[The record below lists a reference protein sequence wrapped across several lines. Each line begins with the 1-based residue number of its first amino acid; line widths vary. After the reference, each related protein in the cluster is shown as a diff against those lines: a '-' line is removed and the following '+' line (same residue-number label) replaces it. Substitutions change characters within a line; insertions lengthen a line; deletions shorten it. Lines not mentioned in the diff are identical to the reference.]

1 MRAWYRVDAAGT
13 AVDLTEA
20 AGRQL
25 LKEWGLNATDMRVLA
40 THRRMQN
47 TSLTLTETYLCI
59 RHGAVAIAA
68 TDSCSL
74 LSDCGHESSGVVH
87 EVCRRLRSYRNFM
100 NLEGDV
106 PTMSVQ
112 HVVADTV
119 LDLCMIDFSTK
130 QVALE
135 NEIDFHLMQ
144 LEKKS
149 TEVDLFQ
156 LRSCKTRLY
165 HLSTSI
171 DSLHG
176 VLAGLQTDSCA
187 EATGSMLVAYHDH
200 ADDLVQH
207 LRILGDRISD
217 TEALAGLRSDQQR
230 NQILRFELAR
240 GSVGS
245 RYLCYQ
251 RRLWDSRTE
260 PLKRKPCQRS
270 IQLRCGHVIHVCSR
284 SSGCSWRS
292 LVLQSHRD
300 LLIV

>member
-230 NQILRFELAR
+230 NQILRFELLVVLLGLAISVIGAISSVFGANLSNASLVNVPYSLCRGDFFNVRRR
-240 GSVGS
+240 GSG
-245 RYLCYQ
+245 
-251 RRLWDSRTE
+251 RRWW
-260 PLKRKPCQRS
+260 
-270 IQLRCGHVIHVCSR
+270 H
-284 SSGCSWRS
+284 
-292 LVLQSHRD
+292 LVLQSHRN

>member
-230 NQILRFELAR
+230 NQILRFELLVVLLGLAISVISAI
-240 GSVGS
+240 GSGLALTCPTPALSMSHTV
-245 RYLCYQ
+245 LPW
-251 RRLWDSRTE
+251 RLLQCVR
-260 PLKRKPCQRS
+260 LAA
-270 IQLRCGHVIHVCSR
+270 
-284 SSGCSWRS
+284 
-292 LVLQSHRD
+292 LVAGGGIWYFRA
-300 LLIV
+300 IGIF

>member
-13 AVDLTEA
+13 AVGLTEA

-230 NQILRFELAR
+230 NQILRFELLVVLLGLAI
-240 GSVGS
+240 SVIGA
-245 RYLCYQ
+245 
-251 RRLWDSRTE
+251 
-260 PLKRKPCQRS
+260 
-270 IQLRCGHVIHVCSR
+270 I
-284 SSGCSWRS
+284 SSVFGANLSNAS
-292 LVLQSHRD
+292 LVNVPYSFAVATSSMCGVAALVAGGGIWYFRA
-300 LLIV
+300 IGIF

>member
-230 NQILRFELAR
+230 NQILRFELLVVLLGLAISVIR
-240 GSVGS
+240 AGSGHG
-245 RYLCYQ
+245 RP
-251 RRLWDSRTE
+251 E
-260 PLKRKPCQRS
+260 PY
-270 IQLRCGHVIHVCSR
+270 
-284 SSGCSWRS
+284 
-292 LVLQSHRD
+292 
-300 LLIV
+300 

>member
-230 NQILRFELAR
+230 NQILRFELLVVLLGLAI
-240 GSVGS
+240 SVIGACS
-245 RYLCYQ
+245 
-251 RRLWDSRTE
+251 
-260 PLKRKPCQRS
+260 S
-270 IQLRCGHVIHVCSR
+270 IAGMNLSNA
-284 SSGCSWRS
+284 S
-292 LVLQSHRD
+292 LVNVPYSFAVATASMCTLAALVAVGVIWYFRA
-300 LLIV
+300 IGIF

>member
-1 MRAWYRVDAAGT
+1 M
-13 AVDLTEA
+13 
-20 AGRQL
+20 

-230 NQILRFELAR
+230 NQILRFKLLVVLLGLAISVISA
-240 GSVGS
+240 GSGLMGSNLSNASLVNVPVLICVGYIS
-245 RYLCYQ
+245 LCVLW
-251 RRLWDSRTE
+251 RLWSQVVASGTLGPLEFSDSARM
-260 PLKRKPCQRS
+260 
-270 IQLRCGHVIHVCSR
+270 
-284 SSGCSWRS
+284 
-292 LVLQSHRD
+292 
-300 LLIV
+300 LLILSSIPGSL

>member
-230 NQILRFELAR
+230 NQILRFELLVVLLGLAI
-240 GSVGS
+240 SVIGA
-245 RYLCYQ
+245 
-251 RRLWDSRTE
+251 
-260 PLKRKPCQRS
+260 
-270 IQLRCGHVIHVCSR
+270 I
-284 SSGCSWRS
+284 SSVFGANLSNAS
-292 LVLQSHRD
+292 LVNVPYSFAVATSSMCGVAALVAGGGIWYFRA
-300 LLIV
+300 IGIF